1 MYICATVA
9 LLPSHLICA
18 DKFSYYKRVGFD
30 VYVLLQSYAT
40 SRTCF
45 IQYIHSRNNG
55 VLPGMIVKHSPLS
68 LLQLISTGA
77 AHGSLY
83 KFTVCLYA
91 LHAT

>member
-55 VLPGMIVKHSPLS
+55 VLPGMIVKHSPS
-68 LLQLISTGA
+68 CHYYS
-77 AHGSLY
+77 
-83 KFTVCLYA
+83 
-91 LHAT
+91 